1 MKFKV
6 GDRVR
11 CTKNI
16 TICETDNNTYH
27 NTKDKVGIVKEI
39 YSSNFYTIDFN
50 ENIKGKEIVD
60 LNIKKGHGLNVCE
73 EDLELIEEDTGNKQF
88 TLDDLKVGY
97 LVELRDGRLRMVME
111 STNGKVLIDEY
122 DGFYLKL
129 EDYSDNFKD
138 ENGDSQYDIIKVYG
152 FDEFAY
158 KTLDFNTEDR
168 ELLWERKEILNGKEK
183 EYLTS
188 FIKPFRDRVKYI
200 AKYYDEYANDYF
212 ISIEYEN
219 DLDINFPYFAGKEM
233 YKNMETNKKYTLE
246 ELEL

>member
-11 CTKNI
+11 CTRNVGSF
-16 TICETDNNTYH
+16 D
-27 NTKDKVGIVKEI
+27 TKGKVGTIKEI
-39 YSSNFYTIDFN
+39 GVTVYAVDFD
-50 ENIKGKEIVD
+50 ENVGGWGDKKLSIKV
-60 LNIKKGHGLNVCE
+60 GHGLSVQV
-73 EDLELIEEDTGNKQF
+73 EDLELIEENTDTF
-88 TLDDLKVGY
+88 TLDDLKIGY
-97 LVELRDGRLRMVME
+97 LVELRDGSGNMVME
-111 STNGKVLIDEY
+111 ATEGKALIEEYNGY
-122 DGFYLKL
+122 YLEL
-129 EDYSDNFKD
+129 NAYN
-138 ENGDSQYDIIKVYG
+138 NNLNYYGDSDYDIIKVYG
-152 FDEFAY
+152 FSKY
-158 KTLDFNTEDR
+158 KSKALKFTTEDR

-200 AKYYDEYANDYF
+200 AKYYDEKAKDYY